1 MLRMSHRPFEGIL
14 LPFKNRVSKLSYVFW
29 ATPVDL
35 LFLSEFSNEYR
46 RSKFR
51 EIFQIR
57 TGIIPRGV
65 FNIFVLD

>member
-1 MLRMSHRPFEGIL
+1 M
-14 LPFKNRVSKLSYVFW
+14 
-29 ATPVDL
+29 PVGL
-35 LFLSEFSNEYR
+35 LFLSEFSNEYK

-57 TGIIPRGV
+57 IEIIPRGV